1 MCIICVE
8 LEKSLISPL
17 EARRNLAEMAFDLD
31 LDHFLE
37 VEEKIEEV
45 LNEIL
50 IDKSDYLK
58 KKENLKKLNYQ
69 NTWNNVNQKI
79 LKTINEN

>member
-45 LNEIL
+45 LNENNFISL
-50 IDKSDYLK
+50 LK
-58 KKENLKKLNYQ
+58 DDE
-69 NTWNNVNQKI
+69 
-79 LKTINEN
+79 TIELCTNCHCDPCDCDWGSHE

>member
-37 VEEKIEEV
+37 VEDKIEE
-45 LNEIL
+45 IL
-50 IDKSDYLK
+50 HKNQFISLLKSDDTV
-58 KKENLKKLNYQ
+58 KECTFCQ
-69 NTWNNVNQKI
+69 CDPCDCD
-79 LKTINEN
+79 